1 MTPFDINISFMI
13 RCIKDLNLK
22 YTEDKVAF
30 QVGRF
35 VTIKHLEVCDLD
47 LEDEAPFLVEA
58 KYEVGGFVENI
69 ERYFSLDEL
78 IIMMKSEEKFDL
90 LCKMIEISTG
100 FYVL

>member
-1 MTPFDINISFMI
+1 MMPFDINISFMI

-47 LEDEAPFLVEA
+47 LEDEAPFLFEA
-58 KYEVGGFVENI
+58 HYEVDGFVEKI
-69 ERYFSLDEL
+69 ERYFSLDKI
-78 IIMMKSEEKFDL
+78 IIMMRSEEKFDQ
-90 LCKMIEISTG
+90 LCKMIERSTG
-100 FYVL
+100 FKIL